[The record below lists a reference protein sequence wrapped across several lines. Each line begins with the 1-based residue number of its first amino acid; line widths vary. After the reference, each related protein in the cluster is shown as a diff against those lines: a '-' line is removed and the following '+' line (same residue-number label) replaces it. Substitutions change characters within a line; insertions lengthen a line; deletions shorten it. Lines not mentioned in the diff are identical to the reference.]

1 MRKVLVLLI
10 AAVLIVAFSGGD
22 VLAKRPFKK
31 EKPERHAFIGSPE
44 AMKEKLGLSDEQI
57 YKISE
62 INIDYKK
69 RYLEY
74 REKIA
79 PKKARLRRMLLEEN
93 VDLQGVRSLLK
104 EISDLRLEVKML
116 RIKQRL
122 DIEKI
127 LTPSQ
132 RTRVKASKREMRR
145 SPQGKFK

>member
-1 MRKVLVLLI
+1 MKKVLILFLVAVFI
-10 AAVLIVAFSGGD
+10 AAFSGDG
-22 VLAKRPFKK
+22 VLAKRPFEK
-31 EKPERHAFIGSPE
+31 ERPERHGFIGNPE
-44 AMKEKLGLSDEQI
+44 VMKEKLGLSDEQI
-57 YKISE
+57 DKISE
-62 INIDYKK
+62 INLDYKK

-79 PKKARLRRMLLEEN
+79 PKKTRLRRMLLEED

-104 EISDLRLEVKML
+104 EISNLRLEVIML

-132 RTRVKASKREMRR
+132 RTRVKASQREMRR
-145 SPQGKFK
+145 RPQGKLK